1 MLRGDANRGMRRV
14 GFFSGTF
21 DPFHYAHLEAC
32 LIAKEIC
39 KLDEVVIL
47 LEHNPK
53 HKQNVTLHHHRYN
66 MIRLAVGE
74 YKGFTVEDAPADNIT
89 FKSLQP
95 LIQERYKDDELW
107 YILGSDLLVHLP
119 KWADVEEMLQ
129 NMHLCVVLRSNQDRS
144 DVEAQ
149 LHKLQS
155 KHPMLRYELL
165 PEVWSHISS
174 SRIRTTI
181 SSSGKSED
189 VPSAVMEYIKKQ
201 SLY

>member
-1 MLRGDANRGMRRV
+1 MRRT

-32 LIAKEIC
+32 LIAKEVC
-39 KLDEVVIL
+39 KLDEIVIL

-95 LIQERYKDDELW
+95 LIQERYKNDELW
-107 YILGSDLLVHLP
+107 YILGSDLLEHLP
-119 KWADVEEMLQ
+119 KWDGIGDMLEG
-129 NMHLCVVLRSNQDRS
+129 MHLCVVLRSNTDRS
-144 DVEAQ
+144 DTEAR
-149 LHKLQS
+149 LHKLQAQ
-155 KHPMLRYELL
+155 HPKLRYELL

-174 SRIRTTI
+174 SRIRAKI
-181 SSSGKSED
+181 SQSGKSED
-189 VPSAVMEYIKKQ
+189 VPSVVMDYIKQQ